1 MSGDGEEELPRGEEP
16 QTAAEAPSV
25 EEARPGLAKAR
36 GPEPHLPSPSP
47 EVDRG
52 PSYRVAL
59 PTFEGPLD
67 LLLHLIQKHEL
78 DILDIPISFVTEK
91 YVEYIMMM
99 QELNIDIASEYLV
112 MAATL
117 AHIKSKMLLPP
128 SPDDADQALEEEEDP
143 RAELVR
149 RLLEYQKYRL
159 AAEQL
164 GGRSVLGRDLFARGS
179 EEAVDEGPAP
189 LAPLPMFKLLDAFQ
203 TALKRV
209 ARTKD
214 HEIQF
219 EQFSITERIHQ
230 LSDLLKTR
238 PRATFDELFETARS
252 RADVIVT
259 FLALLEMTRLRM
271 TNITQEGPYQ
281 QIYIEL
287 SVQEDPNTAETSG
300 EST

>member
-1 MSGDGEEELPRGEEP
+1 MTSRGEGEP
-16 QTAAEAPSV
+16 PREAEVGEAS

-36 GPEPHLPSPSP
+36 GQEPSAAPADL
-47 EVDRG
+47 DRG
-52 PSYRVAL
+52 PAYRVAL
-59 PTFEGPLD
+59 PSFEGPLD

-78 DILDIPISFVTEK
+78 DVLNIPISFVTEK
-91 YVEYIMMM
+91 YVEYITMM
-99 QELNIDIASEYLV
+99 QELNIDLASEYLV

-117 AHIKSKMLLPP
+117 AHIKSKTLLPP
-128 SPDDADQALEEEEDP
+128 VPGEADETLEEEEDP
-143 RAELVR
+143 RTELVR
-149 RLLEYQKYRL
+149 RLLEYQKYKL

-164 GGRSVLGRDLFARGS
+164 GARSVLGRDLFARGS

-189 LAPLPMFKLLDAFQ
+189 LAAVPLFKLLDAFQ
-203 TALKRV
+203 SALTRV

-219 EQFSITERIHQ
+219 ERFSITERIHQ
-230 LSDLLKTR
+230 LSDLLKAR
-238 PRATFDELFETARS
+238 PRAMFDELFEAART

-271 TNITQEGPYQ
+271 TNITQDGPYQ

-287 SVQEDPNTAETSG
+287 SVQEEGSAG
-300 EST
+300 EPGLEPTEI